1 VLNEPRPKVQRR
13 AMSNTRIGLIADT
26 HDEIVDWDAI
36 HPRVVD
42 ALGQVDLI
50 IHCGDLTST
59 KVLDRLSQIAPVVAV
74 RSANDPPSDGSRLLD
89 SPRVIEHAG
98 LTIGIINAL
107 PDHSAVEQLFG
118 QQVDVVA
125 HGGTHEA
132 SVVRDGRTLY
142 VNPGSPSLADE
153 TSVAIVESSDG
164 IADATILVI

>member
-1 VLNEPRPKVQRR
+1 
-13 AMSNTRIGLIADT
+13 MSNTRIGLIADT
-26 HDEIVDWDAI
+26 HDEIVDWETV
-36 HPRVVD
+36 HPRIVD
-42 ALGQVDLI
+42 ALGHVDLI

-74 RSANDPPSDGSRLLD
+74 RSTNDPPSDGSRLVD

-98 LTIGIINAL
+98 LTIGVINAL
-107 PDHSAVEQLFG
+107 PDGTTVEQLFG

-132 SVVRDGRTLY
+132 SVVRDGGTLF

-153 TSVAIVESSDG
+153 TSVAVVESSEG
-164 IADATILVI
+164 TTGATILAI